1 MMFSVRTRAQRTIQG
16 YMPHLV
22 YGANDGIVTTF
33 VVIASISG
41 AALSSSIVL
50 ILGIANLL
58 ADEFSMGVSNVLSV
72 RSTLTATTRPR
83 LLDASRIGTATFA
96 AFVIA
101 GLLPLLAYILP
112 IPNELRFAVACCLAG
127 VELFG
132 VGACR
137 SLFSDRPWLIAGLEM
152 LMLGAIASVVA
163 YIIGAAVARL
173 VG

>member
-1 MMFSVRTRAQRTIQG
+1 MFSAKTRAEQTIRA

-41 AALSSSIVL
+41 AALSSSIIL
-50 ILGIANLL
+50 ILGVANLI
-58 ADEFSMGVSNVLSV
+58 ADGFSMGVSNVLSV
-72 RSTLTATTRPR
+72 RSTLTAATRPP
-83 LLDASRIGTATFA
+83 LLDASRTGSATFA
-96 AFVIA
+96 AFVSA
-101 GLLPLLAYILP
+101 GLFPLSAYILP
-112 IPNELRFAVACCLAG
+112 IPDQLRFTVACCFAG
-127 VELFG
+127 LGLFG

-152 LMLGAIASVVA
+152 LVLGTIASVVA
-163 YIIGAAVARL
+163 YTIGAAVARF